1 MYSGACRQ
9 NNNYLE
15 ATTNMQTRQV
25 HGFGFLMKASIYVLQ
40 NCFGPMRNTFIY
52 VILLL
57 ESVRLKL
64 VWNVAIHQ
72 PNPLSAILKYLAQWL
87 PLYSGLALQVA
98 LAVGVMLGMS
108 KISRSRELDAMH
120 ALGFSPMQLLAPL
133 MALTATISAIC
144 LIIFGWL
151 QPISLH
157 YSTAFLFDVQA
168 TAGLVTDGKNL
179 FRLEGNKTILVDD
192 IARDGR
198 LFSKVFM
205 YETYPDG
212 HSVTTAGNAGQLIGE
227 GSLSQ
232 QSYMVKGLDVMEL
245 KGDAT
250 APLNIGKATTTA
262 SRLANVQGPIKAIEG
277 QTYAERGNSEYEW
290 TLDELITNGAS
301 LPFKVDQN
309 RINAEFNYRLAQFA
323 FIWLLPFIA
332 VATIIE
338 PRRNPSPFRF
348 FIGLFIVLGFNQL
361 LSIGTNFSRNST
373 WPPSITLWLPLAII
387 TIIVLWRFWKISYQP
402 AFKTAR

>member
-1 MYSGACRQ
+1 
-9 NNNYLE
+9 
-15 ATTNMQTRQV
+15 MQARQV
-25 HGFGFLMKASIYVLQ
+25 HGLGFLMIASGYVLK
-40 NCFGPMRNTFIY
+40 NTFGPMRNTFFY
-52 VILLL
+52 VVLLL
-57 ESVRLKL
+57 ESVRLRL

-72 PNPLSAILKYLAQWL
+72 PDPLSAIVRYLGQWL

-120 ALGFSPMQLLAPL
+120 ALGFSMMQLLAPIL
-133 MALTATISAIC
+133 ALTLAISSIC
-144 LIIFGWL
+144 MVIFGWL
-151 QPISLH
+151 QPISL
-157 YSTAFLFDVQA
+157 YDSTAFLHEVQA
-168 TAGLVTDGKNL
+168 TASLVTDGKNL
-179 FRLEGNKTILVDD
+179 FRVDSNKTIIVDD

-205 YETYPDG
+205 FETYPDG
-212 HSVTTAGNAGQLIGE
+212 RSVTTAGTAGQLVGI

-232 QSYMVKGLDVMEL
+232 QSYIVKGLDVMEV
-245 KGDAT
+245 KGDGA
-250 APLNIGKATTTA
+250 APLNVGKATTTA
-262 SRLANVQGPIKAIEG
+262 SRLANVQGPIKAIEDRAYEG
-277 QTYAERGNSEYEW
+277 RGHSEYQW
-290 TLDELITNGAS
+290 TLDELLTNGAS
-301 LPFKVDQN
+301 LPPNTVEPR
-309 RINAEFNYRLAQFA
+309 RISAELNYRLAQFG

-348 FIGLFIVLGFNQL
+348 FIGLLIVLGCNQY

-373 WPPSITLWLPLAII
+373 WPPSLTLWLPLAIV
-387 TIIVLWRFWKISYQP
+387 TVLVFWRFWKVSYGP